1 MRSAR
6 KTFGTEIWYHRCM
19 RRVFFM
25 KRFFMVLLMMVMIP
39 YVTTLAWTGRI
50 RTDAGAEVPAEE
62 FLVGVVAAEIPAE
75 YGIETLKAQA
85 VLARTYLY
93 RIVDPGMENIREEEL
108 DMDWLSVRE
117 MEKKWGKEHFEEYYG
132 KVRRAVQETEGLVAE
147 YGGELIEPFYC
158 GAAAGKTR
166 ELAAYP
172 YLRSV
177 ESPGDL
183 SAGDFLCVQT
193 FTEAEFADKI
203 GKIGGPRPSAEG
215 IAGKIQIIERDDAG
229 YVKRVQIGDMDYTGD
244 EVRDSLGLRSSCFHF
259 SSADGKIRVSSK
271 GIGSGYGFSQAG
283 ADEMEREQGSG
294 FKELLKYYFQGIEV
308 VKIAE

>member
-1 MRSAR
+1 
-6 KTFGTEIWYHRCM
+6 
-19 RRVFFM
+19 M
-25 KRFFMVLLMMVMIP
+25 KRFFVMLLAMVMIP

-50 RTDAGAEVPAEE
+50 RTDAGVEVPAEE

-85 VLARTYLY
+85 VLARTYVY
-93 RIVDPGMENIREEEL
+93 RIADPGISLENAGDGVDPDAAGTFSGTSRTFDRSLMEEEL
-108 DMDWLSVRE
+108 DVDC
-117 MEKKWGKEHFEEYYG
+117 
-132 KVRRAVQETEGLVAE
+132 
-147 YGGELIEPFYC
+147 LIEPFYC
-158 GAAAGKTR
+158 LAAAGKTR
-166 ELAAYP
+166 ELTAYP
-172 YLRSV
+172 YLCSV

-183 SAGDFLCVQT
+183 EVDGFLSVRT

-203 GKIGGPRPSAEG
+203 GRTGGPRPGAEG
-215 IAGKIQIIERDDAG
+215 IAGKIQIIERDGAG

-244 EVRDSLGLRSSCFHF
+244 EVRDSLGLQTSCFHF

-283 ADEMEREQGSG
+283 ADAMEREQGSG
-294 FKELLKYYFQGIEV
+294 FRELLKYYFQGIEI

>member
-1 MRSAR
+1 
-6 KTFGTEIWYHRCM
+6 
-19 RRVFFM
+19 M

-50 RTDAGAEVPAEE
+50 RADSGAKVPAEE

-93 RIVDPGMENIREEEL
+93 RLVDPGMENIREEEL
-108 DMDWLSVRE
+108 DMDCLSVRD
-117 MEKKWGKEHFEEYYG
+117 MEKKWGKDHFEEYYE

-158 GAAAGKTR
+158 EAAAGKTR

-183 SAGDFLCVQT
+183 SAGEFLCVQT
-193 FTEAEFADKI
+193 FTEAELADKI
-203 GKIGGPRPSAEG
+203 GKIGGPRPVAEG

-229 YVKRVQIGDMDYTGD
+229 YVKRARIGDMDYTGD

-283 ADEMEREQGSG
+283 ADAMEREQGSG